1 MSAND
6 ESAEWEW
13 SDGRPLP
20 TVVYIDSAMSQHMG
34 DVFLRLDQEG
44 SEPLGIVVTD
54 AAWDDIDT
62 AARAAIQHRRDL
74 TNEGWT

>member
-20 TVVYIDSAMSQHMG
+20 TTVYIDSAMSQHMG
-34 DVFLRLDQEG
+34 DVFVKFTQYGTE
-44 SEPLGIVVTD
+44 LGIFVTANQWVCIND
-54 AAWDDIDT
+54 AAL
-62 AARAAIQHRRDL
+62 RAIEHRRAL
-74 TNEGWT
+74 TQEGWT